1 MKTRR
6 IPKKPPAKEHM
17 VFGRTA
23 KKAIAV
29 RRTLAKIAP
38 EMDQNLLA
46 LIAVDLAD
54 TWEIGNRHRQ
64 RMATL
69 LKMKGT
75 QRDRKVLGAM
85 LEEMLYCD
93 VIEPS
98 ASIEQHL
105 PGLIDALVKSK
116 PKKK

>member
-1 MKTRR
+1 MKKRR
-6 IPKKPPAKEHM
+6 VPKKPPAREHI

-29 RRTLAKIAP
+29 RRTLGKIAP

-46 LIAVDLAD
+46 MVAVDLAD
-54 TWEIGNRHRQ
+54 TWEIGERHRQ

-75 QRDRKVLGAM
+75 QRDRKALGAM
-85 LEEMLYCD
+85 LEEMLYRD

-98 ASIEQHL
+98 ASIEEHL
-105 PGLIDALVKSK
+105 PRLISALGKSK
-116 PKKK
+116 PKK

>member
-1 MKTRR
+1 MKNRR
-6 IPKKPPAKEHM
+6 IPKKPPAKEHII
-17 VFGRTA
+17 FGRTA

-46 LIAVDLAD
+46 LVAVDLAD
-54 TWEIGNRHRQ
+54 TWEIGERHRQ

-69 LKMKGT
+69 LKMRGT
-75 QRDRKVLGAM
+75 QKDRKTLGSM
-85 LEEMLYCD
+85 LEEMLYQD

-98 ASIEQHL
+98 KSIEEHL
-105 PGLIDALVKSK
+105 PRLISALGKNK
-116 PKKK
+116 RKK

>member
-1 MKTRR
+1 MKNRR
-6 IPKKPPAKEHM
+6 IPKKPPAKEHI

-46 LIAVDLAD
+46 LVAVDLAD
-54 TWEIGNRHRQ
+54 TWEIGERHRQ

-75 QRDRKVLGAM
+75 QKDRKALGAM
-85 LEEMLYCD
+85 LEEMLYRD

-98 ASIEQHL
+98 ESIEEHL
-105 PGLIDALVKSK
+105 PRLIDALGKSK
-116 PKKK
+116 RKK